1 VDPDFKDR
9 ESFDPDERELCP
21 DGSCTGLLGADGR
34 CKVCGRAG
42 DRSVSVSE
50 SASANASASEDVSVS
65 VSVSDGAFGDEE
77 RQLCPDGA
85 CTGLIGSDGKCKV
98 CGASAAS

>member
-1 VDPDFKDR
+1 MDPDFKDR
-9 ESFDPDERELCP
+9 EAFDPEERELCA

-34 CKVCGRAG
+34 CKVCGRAADG
-42 DRSVSVSE
+42 T
-50 SASANASASEDVSVS
+50 VS
-65 VSVSDGAFGDEE
+65 VSVSDSASASASANESESVSEGAFGDDE